1 MLRLSQSPVLTS
13 RPVVW
18 KTAAE
23 VLLKKK
29 NEIMNTVR
37 TETLCSS
44 YIELA
49 SENRKASVRIK
60 GTIKIADCIQFVS
73 IRLV

>member
-1 MLRLSQSPVLTS
+1 
-13 RPVVW
+13 
-18 KTAAE
+18 
-23 VLLKKK
+23 
-29 NEIMNTVR
+29 MNTVR

-60 GTIKIADCIQFVS
+60 GTIKIADCIQFDS
-73 IRLV
+73 MRLVWKITLHRSDNRSGNHAIIAKKPVYFALSYPF